1 MTVSVTRVG
10 IEPILLVTAS
20 GYLSAADMGHMFE
33 QSLALIGADEGIFY
47 RITDMD
53 SMTLSFTDLPAMLT
67 LMTSGARGSTSDP
80 QIRTVLVG
88 TTFHAPMLRSI
99 KPRRRDATELSPSAR
114 GPSKPRGNAP
124 AGLSATLPGQAY
136 AHDLPVLS

>member
-88 TTFHAPMLRSI
+88 TTFHAPMLRDTLAQQGV
-99 KPRRRDATELSPSAR
+99 RDVIAFNSQDEAFAYAR
-114 GPSKPRGNAP
+114 GQINA
-124 AGLSATLPGQAY
+124 AL
-136 AHDLPVLS
+136 

>member
-10 IEPILLVTAS
+10 TEPILLVTAS
-20 GYLSAADMGHMFE
+20 GYLSVADMGTMFD

-53 SMTLSFTDLPAMLT
+53 GMTLSFTDLPAMLT

-80 QIRTVLVG
+80 QIRTLLVG
-88 TTFHAPMLRSI
+88 TTFHAPMLRDTLAQQGV
-99 KPRRRDATELSPSAR
+99 RDVVAFESLDEALTYAR
-114 GPSKPRGNAP
+114 AQIDGA
-124 AGLSATLPGQAY
+124 Q
-136 AHDLPVLS
+136 